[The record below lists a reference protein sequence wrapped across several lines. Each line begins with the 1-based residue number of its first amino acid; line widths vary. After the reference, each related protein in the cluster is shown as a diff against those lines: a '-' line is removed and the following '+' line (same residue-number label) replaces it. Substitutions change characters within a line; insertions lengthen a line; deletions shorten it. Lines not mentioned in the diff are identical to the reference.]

1 MSLATKGTQISFYK
15 SLVGLVL
22 ATIFLSACGSA
33 RKARV
38 LEKKIATVIQTA
50 RTYTGTPYKWGGTT
64 RSGIDCS
71 GLTLNAYRSVD
82 VKLSHL
88 TTDQAAMGKKVK
100 IKEVQEGDLLFFA
113 TGKKKRE
120 ITHVGIVTDVKAKDN
135 VKFIHAST
143 SLGVVETNLYSDYY
157 IKRFRVARR
166 ILEDP

>member
-22 ATIFLSACGSA
+22 VTIFLSACGSA

-100 IKEVQEGDLLFFA
+100 IKEVQEGDLLFFCNRKEEERDYSCGYSHRCK
-113 TGKKKRE
+113 GKRQRK
-120 ITHVGIVTDVKAKDN
+120 
-135 VKFIHAST
+135 IHSCIYFT
-143 SLGVVETNLYSDYY
+143 RCRGNESLFGLLHQA
-157 IKRFRVARR
+157 I
-166 ILEDP
+166 